1 MDRDTTI
8 NNSNNNNKSI
18 HTRDASFSS
27 YLRGAEGNLV
37 LKPHAL
43 NLSEKTDQEGEISV
57 FGAERYFSMMLED
70 DTPRVLVDYNNTSRA
85 CRQNQKQTK
94 TSRPGT
100 PSTCSEASWNSQTA
114 FLPSRRRNHS
124 QNKKKKK
131 VNGKKIFSGFSCNG
145 SCSDQKSIHVHEVNV
160 GRGGRNPA
168 RDFRKKSFGYDHNP
182 VKQSQPRFK
191 AKDHELLHH
200 YASFEGS
207 QKQDHFAFANFATK
221 EKKKAKQKEEEEEE
235 PRKSL
240 EVFGSQM
247 MKGGG
252 DIVAIN
258 LERRLPMLSWDAI
271 PKAQSLSITSG
282 NSEMIDED
290 TESDASSDLFEI
302 ENLPGT
308 SQPLM
313 FTKQACD
320 GMSMASTS
328 KYEST
333 ETSIDWSVVTASVIS
348 AAVSDCDEKKLVAA
362 NGGTP
367 CNLTKITDQ
376 LQHQSLDSSLEIAKV
391 TI

>member
-8 NNSNNNNKSI
+8 NNSNNKSI

-27 YLRGAEGNLV
+27 YLSGAEGNLV

-43 NLSEKTDQEGEISV
+43 NLSQKTDQEGEISV

-85 CRQNQKQTK
+85 GRQRQKQTK

-114 FLPSRRRNHS
+114 FLPSRRRNHA
-124 QNKKKKK
+124 QNKKKK

-168 RDFRKKSFGYDHNP
+168 RDFRKQSFGSDHNP

-200 YASFEGS
+200 YPSFEGS
-207 QKQDHFAFANFATK
+207 QKQDHFAFANFAAK
-221 EKKKAKQKEEEEEE
+221 EEKKAKQKEEEEEEE

-247 MKGGG
+247 MKGG
-252 DIVAIN
+252 DIVALN
-258 LERRLPMLSWDAI
+258 LERRLSMLSWDAI

-308 SQPLM
+308 GQPLM
-313 FTKQACD
+313 FTKQASD
-320 GMSMASTS
+320 GMSMASTT

-333 ETSIDWSVVTASVIS
+333 ETSIDWSVVTANVIS
-348 AAVSDCDEKKLVAA
+348 AAVSDYDEKKLVAA

-376 LQHQSLDSSLEIAKV
+376 LQHQSLDSSLEVAKV